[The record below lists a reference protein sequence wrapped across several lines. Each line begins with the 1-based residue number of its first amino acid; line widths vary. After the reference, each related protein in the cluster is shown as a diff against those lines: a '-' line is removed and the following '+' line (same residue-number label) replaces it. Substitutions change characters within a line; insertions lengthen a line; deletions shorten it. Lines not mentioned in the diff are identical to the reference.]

1 MKMTMGKMRHLMICL
16 TLVALSIC
24 RSSALMKSTA
34 FNHGT
39 LPSHYNQ
46 QRRAR
51 RRIHAD
57 TTSRSKHISSANTL
71 SRQRVICQSSVIE
84 PVVIGGTSIMRR
96 VLGHGVTTFM
106 SNWKAYGAIPLVAG
120 FVGWLTNYLA
130 VQMIFFPIKW
140 RGIPF
145 YRVEGEPL
153 GLIGWQGIV
162 PAKTLK
168 MSESMINTTINELLT
183 MEEIIQRLDPDKVA
197 DILLPKSGQIVQP
210 FIDELL
216 ADKPKALKEFA
227 TNYATDKDGWVQQ
240 KLAHKFLRDLTVDVQ
255 DNIGSICNLRNCVVN
270 MMMSDRSLLGKLFKI
285 SGRDELIFLVDSGL
299 WFGFILGMIQLAVS
313 LYWDNP
319 WSLSIG
325 GLIVGLATNWLA
337 LKWIFEPVNPLK
349 IGPIVLQ
356 GLFLRRQKEVS
367 ADFANFFATK
377 VLTSRQLWSSMLTD
391 PTTLP
396 EWEDLLAKRFATFA
410 KDTTLN
416 VVDLTPKSRK
426 LKAASTKTCS
436 TLLSYLTDLH
446 EYVDEALEIEPTLRA
461 RMMSMSSARFER
473 VLHPIF
479 EEDELTLILSGGGL
493 GFLAG
498 LIQQLIST
506 GSLVLPR
513 VSFGGQSKMIST
525 IGSVIGIYIVSILLK
540 PRKSMILFVERL
552 IERTRQLKRKTRSY
566 WKRRRRFS
574 EPSDLSR

>member
-1 MKMTMGKMRHLMICL
+1 MKMTMGKMRHLMTCL

-46 QRRAR
+46 QQRV
-51 RRIHAD
+51 RRIIHAE
-57 TTSRSKHISSANTL
+57 TMSRSKHISSASTL

-96 VLGHGVTTFM
+96 ILGHGVTTFM
-106 SNWKAYGAIPLVAG
+106 SNWKAYSAIPLVAG

-153 GLIGWQGIV
+153 GFVGWQGIV

-299 WFGFILGMIQLAVS
+299 WFGFILGMIQLAIS

-356 GLFLRRQKEVS
+356 GLFLRRQKE
-367 ADFANFFATK
+367 
-377 VLTSRQLWSSMLTD
+377 
-391 PTTLP
+391 
-396 EWEDLLAKRFATFA
+396 
-410 KDTTLN
+410 
-416 VVDLTPKSRK
+416 
-426 LKAASTKTCS
+426 
-436 TLLSYLTDLH
+436 
-446 EYVDEALEIEPTLRA
+446 
-461 RMMSMSSARFER
+461 
-473 VLHPIF
+473 
-479 EEDELTLILSGGGL
+479 
-493 GFLAG
+493 
-498 LIQQLIST
+498 
-506 GSLVLPR
+506 
-513 VSFGGQSKMIST
+513 
-525 IGSVIGIYIVSILLK
+525 
-540 PRKSMILFVERL
+540 
-552 IERTRQLKRKTRSY
+552 
-566 WKRRRRFS
+566 
-574 EPSDLSR
+574 

>member
-1 MKMTMGKMRHLMICL
+1 MICV
-16 TLVALSIC
+16 TIVALSIC
-24 RSSALMKSTA
+24 RCSALMKSTA

-39 LPSHYNQ
+39 LPSHHNP
-46 QRRAR
+46 QRSG
-51 RRIHAD
+51 RRILD
-57 TTSRSKHISSANTL
+57 SETTSRSNYFPSASTL
-71 SRQRVICQSSVIE
+71 SRQKVVCQSSVIIE
-84 PVVIGGTSIMRR
+84 PVVVGSTLVRR

-106 SNWKAYGAIPLVAG
+106 SNWKAYSAIPLVAG

-140 RGIPF
+140 RGIPI
-145 YRVEGEPL
+145 YKVEGEPL
-153 GLIGWQGIV
+153 GLLGWQGIV

-168 MSESMINTTINELLT
+168 MSESMVNTTINELLT

-240 KLAHKFLRDLTVDVQ
+240 RLAHKFLRDLTVDVQ
-255 DNIGSICNLRNCVVN
+255 DNIGSVCNLRNCVVN

-285 SGRDELIFLVDSGL
+285 SGKDELIFLVDSGL
-299 WFGFILGMIQLAVS
+299 WFGFLLGMIQLAVS

-337 LKWIFEPVNPLK
+337 LKWIFEPVNPVK
-349 IGPIVLQ
+349 IGPVVLQ

-367 ADFANFFATK
+367 ADFSKFFATK

-396 EWEDLLAKRFATFA
+396 EWEKLLANRFTNFA
-410 KDTTLN
+410 KDTTFN
-416 VVDLTPKSRK
+416 WVDLTPKSRK
-426 LKAASTKTCS
+426 LKAAATKTCS

-446 EYVDEALEIEPTLRA
+446 DYVDEALEIEPTLRA
-461 RMMSMSSARFER
+461 RMMSMSSTRFER

-498 LIQQLIST
+498 LLQQLIST

-513 VSFGGQSKMIST
+513 VSFGGQTKMIST
-525 IGSVIGIYIVSILLK
+525 IGSIIGLYIVSIALK
-540 PRKSMILFVERL
+540 PRKNMILFVERL
-552 IERTRQLKRKTRSY
+552 IERTRKLKRKTRSY
-566 WKRRRRFS
+566 WKRKRRFS
-574 EPSDLSR
+574 ESSDL